1 MLILYIEPEN
11 FQIID
16 KYTLEQSKS
25 LYYIFL
31 RNRGL
36 FISTRISL
44 RKKEDDGRRKKSS
57 SLLLTGSNIVK
68 DWQEVARYVFLLPS
82 FPLFSSI
89 HPSSSFYLYFYSSFS
104 RGNAIVTRKA
114 RFDYFV
120 DVIRSIGMRM
130 FLFFL
135 RFGLNSRYTRFFFF
149 FFFLHSWTF
158 LFFLEFRFVFSIETQ
173 FFSSFFSVAF
183 YVLVSVP
190 KISNDF
196 PPISS
201 FVALIN
207 LEFDCSAIVS
217 LKLFVRQIK
226 GVFLLK

>member
-44 RKKEDDGRRKKSS
+44 RKKEDGGRRKKSS

-68 DWQEVARYVFLLPS
+68 DWQEVARYVFLLPP

-130 FLFFL
+130 FLF
-135 RFGLNSRYTRFFFF
+135 GLNSRYTRFFFF
-149 FFFLHSWTF
+149 FFFCTLE
-158 LFFLEFRFVFSIETQ
+158 LFC
-173 FFSSFFSVAF
+173 FSSNFVSSFRLKRSSSLPFSVWRF
-183 YVLVSVP
+183 T
-190 KISNDF
+190 F
-196 PPISS
+196 
-201 FVALIN
+201 
-207 LEFDCSAIVS
+207 
-217 LKLFVRQIK
+217 
-226 GVFLLK
+226 